1 MFGILKKKV
10 CFVLWL
16 PQIIIICNEK
26 VKLHLCRLLNFSKLH
41 FMHFLRLIG
50 GHLITLSS
58 FPFMNFCRPL
68 KKVIDFQILLSC
80 ILDLEKCNSIFT
92 FVPIITFAHWGK
104 NPHFIQKFTFLKSHL
119 LTKIAFS
126 KSYFSKKSHFRS
138 PFFIKIAFSKPHY
151 SQRSHFQN
159 WIFRKNHI
167 IKANFHKKLHF

>member
-1 MFGILKKKV
+1 
-10 CFVLWL
+10 
-16 PQIIIICNEK
+16 
-26 VKLHLCRLLNFSKLH
+26 
-41 FMHFLRLIG
+41 MHFLRLIG

-126 KSYFSKKSHFRS
+126 KSHFSPKSHFRS
-138 PFFIKIAFSKPHY
+138 PFLTKIAFSKSYFFTKITFQKPIFTKIAF
-151 SQRSHFQN
+151 SKSHFSQKSHN
-159 WIFRKNHI
+159 FKYQIQMNLWTKSAIFP
-167 IKANFHKKLHF
+167 

>member
-16 PQIIIICNEK
+16 PQIIIICKQK
-26 VKLHLCRLLNFSKLH
+26 VKLHLCRLTLKLH

-126 KSYFSKKSHFRS
+126 KSHFSPKSHFRS
-138 PFFIKIAFSKPHY
+138 PFLTKIAFP
-151 SQRSHFQN
+151 
-159 WIFRKNHI
+159 
-167 IKANFHKKLHF
+167 KANFSQKITFS